1 MFTGL
6 VEEVGRVRRVQ
17 QVSSDLQRLEIQA
30 DLVTE
35 GLQLGDS
42 ININGACQTAVAA
55 TSDGFAVESVAQT
68 LRLTTL
74 GRLRT
79 GDPVNLERSLR
90 PSDRMGG
97 HIVLGHVDGVG
108 TVRRLD
114 RAEGNTVLE
123 IMPPDG
129 LSRYIADRGSVT
141 VDGISLTVAGVGS
154 DGSFTIAIIP
164 HTLVH
169 TNLQQTRSGDG
180 VNLEVDVVARYVE
193 RLLAAK
199 SDSNVGSGPGL
210 TLDGL
215 RDMGY

>member
-6 VEEVGRVRRVQ
+6 IEEVGHVRRVQ
-17 QVSSDLQRLEIQA
+17 RVGANLQRTEITA
-30 DLVTE
+30 RTVIEDLA
-35 GLQLGDS
+35 LGDS
-42 ININGACQTAVAA
+42 ISINGVCQTAVAA
-55 TSDGFAVESVAQT
+55 SAGAFTVESVAET

-74 GRLRT
+74 GRLQA

-114 RAEGNTVLE
+114 HETGNTVLG
-123 IMPPDG
+123 ITPPKS
-129 LSRYIADRGSVT
+129 LIRYIAGKGSIT
-141 VDGISLTVAGVGS
+141 VDGISLTVADVAP

-164 HTLVH
+164 HTLAH
-169 TNLQQTRSGDG
+169 TNLQQVRAGDD

-193 RLLAAK
+193 RLLAA
-199 SDSNVGSGPGL
+199 GTPAAGL